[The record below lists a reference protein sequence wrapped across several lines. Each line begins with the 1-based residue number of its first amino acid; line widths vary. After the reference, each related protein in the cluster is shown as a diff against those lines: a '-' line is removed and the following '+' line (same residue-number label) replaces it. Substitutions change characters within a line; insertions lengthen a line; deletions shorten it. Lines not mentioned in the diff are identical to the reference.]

1 MRVSR
6 PGWTSDRRVRPSVR
20 GAVLGGSAGSAGKG
34 DTGRAKKQDGEQLLG
49 QLPGTGGDFLDT
61 EDVEGHSLRK
71 DEEGNESLYRGGP
84 TTQGEIVMRGPNDNP
99 HGDR

>member
-1 MRVSR
+1 M
-6 PGWTSDRRVRPSVR
+6 DK
-20 GAVLGGSAGSAGKG
+20 KG
-34 DTGRAKKQDGEQLLG
+34 DEQLMG

-61 EDVEGHSLRK
+61 EDTEGHIRINLADGGEPVLKRDDQTGRTLPDTEDDVEGHIRHRG
-71 DEEGNESLYRGGP
+71 DEDGLYRGGP

>member
-1 MRVSR
+1 M
-6 PGWTSDRRVRPSVR
+6 DK
-20 GAVLGGSAGSAGKG
+20 KG
-34 DTGRAKKQDGEQLLG
+34 EERLLG

-61 EDVEGHSLRK
+61 DDTEGHRRTLQVDGDQPVIRRDDEPGTRFPDVEGDVEGHRAYRK
-71 DEEGNESLYRGGP
+71 EEEDGLYRGGP